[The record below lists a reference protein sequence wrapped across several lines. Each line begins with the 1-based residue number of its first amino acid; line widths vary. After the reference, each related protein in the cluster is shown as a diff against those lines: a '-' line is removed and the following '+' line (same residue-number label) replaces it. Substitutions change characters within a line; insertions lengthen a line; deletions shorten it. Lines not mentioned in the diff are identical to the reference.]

1 MKSQRKCTL
10 FYISFIVLFIFYDAL
25 CFMKLLPF
33 QFGNVISLK
42 GRWSVPVNCN
52 IHGYLISCYDWNQLT
67 LPFPLL
73 LLFSVNLAFVRTV
86 KSCY

>member
-33 QFGNVISLK
+33 QFRNVISLK
-42 GRWSVPVNCN
+42 GRWSVIVIVYIDSIITIAMFRFRFTQPLLVVEMR
-52 IHGYLISCYDWNQLT
+52 QLT
-67 LPFPLL
+67 RSSF
-73 LLFSVNLAFVRTV
+73 
-86 KSCY
+86 

>member
-42 GRWSVPVNCN
+42 GRWSVIV
-52 IHGYLISCYDWNQLT
+52 IVYIDSIVTIAMFRFRFTQ
-67 LPFPLL
+67 PLL
-73 LLFSVNLAFVRTV
+73 CCENASADTFPF
-86 KSCY
+86 

>member
-42 GRWSVPVNCN
+42 GRWSVIV
-52 IHGYLISCYDWNQLT
+52 IVYIDSIITIAMFRFRFTQ
-67 LPFPLL
+67 PLL
-73 LLFSVNLAFVRTV
+73 CCGNASADTQFLLV
-86 KSCY
+86 KP